1 MGNFLRRVM
10 AFLLGI
16 VFTITSMIGG
26 VVGGAYYAYKTAQPL
41 KQVVGDDPNLG
52 TLPDATIEDLVDLI
66 ANGMDPGKYG
76 EYTIERLM
84 QEYDMDLATFLSEKL
99 GMDVS
104 GIDTE
109 SKDWKALTSFSL
121 SSVLTG
127 DFDKILNSIKLRSL
141 YVLAPAVL
149 SGPIDNFLS
158 PEAQSALGDYSI
170 AELIGTTDGSTNDLG
185 IVQALKNLKIGSLL
199 PEIFDYKFDVS
210 SREYVYSVKQDGAL
224 KNFAFLDLVGN
235 VPFKGIFNIVEG
247 KDVMTELFEGE
258 FKPLTSMRIADILD
272 SFAKVAG
279 DDIAGTISQYTK
291 IFGDVTVADLFVKN
305 AEGAYEFAANNLL
318 GGLQFG
324 YLVGLTKNADGE
336 WVDSEGKAPTGIIA
350 FVADLSLEGI
360 VNGDGDVIAMI
371 NGTIGNLSLKTIIET
386 VYPREEYP
394 LLLDRLGS
402 IKVSDILGGGT
413 DKILDNLKLSF
424 RVALNGVSLE
434 DVLDMVLEFTGDDGS
449 LKESI
454 VSNKVVK
461 ALLTIEINSFI
472 RDEYTAKDIITVF
485 KDAIGDL
492 TVGDAAGVEP
502 TDDAI
507 GLLWDYKLSN
517 IFNGVISIL
526 DGGKASD
533 IVGAFIGQYKV
544 GDIFGAFT
552 GYRYSETEDNWTK
565 DGKHI
570 GKGLVPLMKTSV
582 SEFVKIFEK
591 DSGFDVT
598 TIVGDIQIADVAYT
612 VLQIIGLNDI
622 LVESN
627 EGDFVTYVAGGDFSD
642 FAPLS
647 KVVLTLTVND
657 FINNVASGD
666 FWLGKLGQIA
676 IGDLTAYVVNNVL
689 DFDVKFT
696 YNDGKWIV
704 DSEYLPTLINN
715 AANTTIGGIIDAVKD
730 GKVKDKI
737 IENVGDTSIGDIV
750 YAVLGIAKVSGIV
763 QKGTDGYEMAND
775 FADFNNLAKIVF
787 GLSVT
792 DIVNNVADVDW
803 WFNKLG
809 SVKVGDA
816 VAYFINKFAPG
827 MSATFGSDGWSVNG
841 KLSAVLT
848 GLFNV
853 TVSELRD
860 PDASKLIR
868 ETFGELSIGDV
879 VGEFIP
885 EPYVSKKFVATILLV
900 TVNDIIDMIQSKTA
914 EELVQGLQNAFKDL
928 DIGDLIDVFA
938 DLSAYDY
945 GVISRVFGTDF
956 HFIFGLITASDIMQ
970 EVIAKYGDISLGEIA
985 YTVLK
990 TMGIEDVI
998 VPEYGTAG
1006 RSVRAAQEVIGY
1018 TVSDKYADFIPLGD
1032 KVLTVS
1038 FDEVYSNLNGEYW
1051 VDRMGE
1057 VSVGDVS
1064 AYVINQVL
1072 ALDGLKLTHNGDKWE
1087 VQSDYLQELLE
1098 NLINVNVS
1106 AVSNAVAGKDDGVLG
1121 LISQTLGSTYV
1132 GDVVYSILNIVG
1144 VTDVITEGAS
1154 ASGYEIPEAYQEL
1167 NEIAQVVLGLQLSDI
1182 VNNFADGEFWLN
1194 KFDAITVGDVVDI
1207 VLPDDL
1213 ETNEFL
1219 AAVRGISVNEV
1230 RGWIG
1235 ADLNAV
1241 IGDLRNDF
1249 DDVTLQHAVNLFY
1262 AQQISND
1269 ALARILETEVD
1280 FLLSLFT
1287 TETVLD
1293 DILHEFGDVDLDL
1306 IVGQYLGDAV
1316 YDNAFVSA
1324 TLGFGVNTVRRILS
1338 GENVIDVICSLYD
1351 EVTIGDAINAI
1362 YDTSS
1367 VKYNPLT
1374 TVCGLKIND
1383 VIDAVTGGTIVNFLI
1398 EKFGEVSIGDV
1409 ILPRNVEVTLLNHA
1423 VKYDGGWVVTGELGE
1438 LFTNVLNVNLDDIL
1452 DNVENQNNLRANILE
1467 LVGNTT
1473 IGNAGKL
1480 IYANDLGIGA
1490 LDYIYGIKLSTIVNE
1505 IFDGT
1510 ILNFLLSDV
1519 VFEITLDDVVGFIIP
1534 SDIRTN
1540 AFVESTLSVNT
1551 NKVLQIVG
1559 QDTVQDIL
1567 MQVSY
1572 VYDGVDF
1579 GDIFALVGLE
1589 EAPISSLKPIFNAGI
1604 DDLIQ
1609 AIANNE
1615 ILDYVMNDVIG
1626 ALTVD
1631 DVITD
1636 IETLTGAA
1644 ILGDLRYNAFIGDV
1658 LSISVGTVYNAVTGE
1673 NVLYDIGGMFVNSTI
1688 ADVIEIFVALPEIDY
1703 LQTLCTINIGETLQG
1718 IATGDLTK
1726 LTETLITVFE
1736 QLPEGVQYGIIAGV
1750 GVAGVVLYFVDN
1762 ATLVEIVNYSL
1773 GEGKTWGELLAETL
1787 GYSYIDGEYVSTIG
1801 YNGLMDTMLKE
1812 TVAATLTA
1820 GYPLLDTIKAEL
1832 TLGNLLTVSANVGKV
1847 IEAAIGMNF
1856 IETANGL
1863 ALDGDFRYL
1872 SDSVLNLSLGDFLT
1886 SENVFIDGAAVSDL
1900 MMNTFGSNDIG
1911 DLAAYFINLLSAE
1924 PVAEKVSGKWT
1935 VEGMILS
1942 EIVSNILNITYGEIH
1957 DAITA
1962 EDKTPY
1968 IEKAK
1973 SLFGDTNL
1981 GDVAYSIVSLTG
1993 NSDVIIESAE
2003 AASKY
2008 VLGGG
2013 LEDFNDLAQIV
2024 FGVKLV
2030 EIVDNVTNGEYWL
2043 NLVKPV
2049 ELGYI
2054 VNYFLSDELKAND
2067 FIAATTSI
2075 SVENVLG
2082 WTSSSVNEIVSDLQ
2096 TKYAAVEVNDVVAIF
2111 YANEIQNE
2119 ALKEIVAINFADLLG
2134 LITTTDLTGNLL
2146 DLFGDITLNKAVGQ
2160 YLGELRYNEFIAA
2173 TLSISVNAIVDMFG
2187 EKGVLGVVKELYDGV
2202 IIGDVIEIIVAVPD
2216 TKFTNVL
2223 AAIQI
2228 VDVIDAIVDGKV
2240 LDFLHEKFADITI
2253 GDIAYSVVTILGAQG
2268 VIEETSAGYV
2278 LGEGLEELE
2287 GLADVTFAVKVVEL
2301 AENFAN
2307 GDWWKANFASVSVG
2321 NAIDVILP
2329 EEVEEMTAVAAIRA
2343 ITVGDIVD
2351 IVTAN
2356 TTDARIAKLQDIFEG
2371 VNVHHLLGSETADLI
2386 GNKAVESVLDTSV
2399 NYLLGLIVSEDVL
2412 SAIRLEFNDIT
2423 VGSIVA
2429 QYINIE
2435 NDFLSATYSLGVDH
2449 VFQILGV
2456 NTLNEVLAIVKDVYE
2471 GVTIDDVLSLGV
2483 SLKDINGA
2491 LDKILDS
2498 KINDIIDIII
2508 SDDVITAIGNAYGSI
2523 SLGDALTDVLSTV
2536 INVFNPFVDATL
2548 SIKVQT
2554 VLDLIKATTTEE
2566 LLSVIYGVYEGVT
2579 VYDLIDVIVTPPTLV
2594 QATNNIY
2601 DLVIND
2607 IIKASVEG
2615 EIVDFLYEKFGDVRL
2630 GDIAFNTEETANL
2643 LGYEISYV
2651 GDAWSVTSESLDL
2664 DELFTNVLNVTF
2676 GSLKDDVTGKT
2687 AWADHIIAIVGATT
2701 IGELGDKLYNNE
2713 LGIGVLSKLYGL
2725 GVGEI
2730 IRSAFN
2736 GTILNY
2742 LKDFAFDI
2750 TIHDVVGFLISD
2762 EGIRDNAFVKATLG
2776 VNANTVIDIVNAG
2789 STSAVLNAVADLYK
2803 GVKFIDI
2810 TSLVGVKSSPL
2821 ETLAPVFDASI
2832 ETLIR
2837 KISDGALGEY
2847 VLDVVGSICVENVVN
2862 DVEKLTGATIL
2873 GELRYNELISA
2884 LLGIS
2889 VKDVRDVIVEKDV
2902 LNDLGDIFLG
2912 VTVEDAV
2919 SIFVALPEIEYLKTL
2934 CSIDIGATLKGVA
2947 ANDYTELTETLTDAY
2962 NQLPAAAQ
2970 YAIIAGA
2977 GVVGTVLY
2985 FVDNAKLV
2993 EIVNSALGD
3002 GKTWG
3007 DLLAA
3012 TFGYSLNGEFKYESV
3027 IGYNGLMDVMFSET
3041 VEETLTTGYPLLD
3054 TVKAE
3059 LTLGNLLTANV
3070 DLANTI
3076 EASIGMTIVET
3087 ADGFAFEGD
3096 FKNLSNSLFNL
3107 ALGDFLT
3114 VDNKLK
3120 DGEAIKNLMLDTFGS
3135 NDIGD
3140 LTAFF
3145 LNLLSKD
3152 GVPVAEKL
3160 GGKWMVDGPV
3170 LPEVIANVLNVT
3182 VREIYDAIT
3191 AADKT
3196 EHIEKALDLF
3206 GDTNLG
3212 DIIYSIIGLTGSN
3225 DILAESTETASG
3237 YALNAA
3243 YGDFDDLAQIVLG
3256 IEIVDVVKNAASGE
3270 YWLGLVK
3277 PVKLGYIVNFLLSD
3291 ELKANSFISATT
3303 SISVEDVIGW
3313 TKGVKDLVQGLQ
3325 TTYDGVQVK
3334 NIVETFYKGEYANL
3348 ALQKLVGVKLSD
3360 LLGLIVTED
3369 LEGNLVAIFGD
3380 VSVGDVVSSDND
3392 NGTTFRDETFAIDV
3406 SDVYGLVKNLI
3417 NGQGVDAIFNWIK
3430 SIYVESAISDIVTTI
3445 GFKVDNAA
3453 LEKIIATKITEVV
3466 DIITSDDVLSSIRA
3480 KYGDITVGDAIKGY
3494 VPASDNAFLDA
3505 TYAFSVDTVFEML
3518 GKNEPMDALKVVA
3531 DLYEGVTIRNFL
3543 ETIDGIAG
3551 TTIVSTGST
3560 NDALYELMA
3569 LEFNDIARAIV
3580 AEDKAAAL
3588 LDLVGHITV
3597 GYAISKDPARDTAF
3611 LNETY
3616 DISVRKVYDLVT
3628 SISKGKVAIADAFKA
3643 IYPTATVDAIVKS
3656 FGDVK
3661 IGNAALAKLANVKL
3675 ATLADIAISEDIL
3688 NSALTTFGDVSLGDA
3703 VSQYIKVEDN
3713 AFLNAT
3719 YQFSVS
3725 TISEMI
3731 DAGSVTGALKVVANL
3746 YNGVTVGDVLALA
3759 GVKNV
3764 KNEALNKLFDI
3775 ELLAIAK
3782 VATADDKVWAVVDLV
3797 DDITVGNAISKEP
3810 SKDTKF
3816 LKETYAI
3823 SVKTVYDL
3831 ATSKSLKGAIDV
3843 IKGVYAESSIAD
3855 VMITLNFKADND
3867 ALQKIVDTTFVEI
3880 LNIATSE
3887 NVLAS
3892 IRSTFGDITLGD
3904 AIKGYVPVG
3913 DNAFLDATYAFS
3925 VDTVFAMLEPTDPV
3939 EALKIFANLYDGV
3952 KVCDVVEL
3960 IDGLANTSI
3969 ATVNNAALKKLYAIE
3984 LLDIAKAITAG
3995 DKIGEILKLVGD
4007 ITVGDVL
4014 NKAEDVNKF
4023 KAETYAIS
4031 VKTVYDLVKSGS
4043 LSGAINGVKDIY
4055 KESALS
4061 DVITTI
4067 GFKTE
4072 NVALNKVLDTKIARA
4087 LEIATSKDILSE
4099 IHKEFGE
4106 ITVQD
4111 AIGDLVKGKVDLT
4124 NAFVAATLGV
4134 SVDKVF
4140 EMIDA
4145 GSVTGALK
4153 VFANLYD
4160 GVVIGDIVKLVDDL
4174 AKTKIY
4180 AIDNAALRKVC
4191 AIELLDIA
4199 KAITAGDKIGAIV
4212 NLVGDITV
4220 ADVLNKSTDNA
4231 NKFKA
4236 ETLAISVNTIYGLV
4250 KSGSLSGVVTGV
4262 KGIYK
4267 ESALSDAVQ
4276 VVGFKTENV
4285 ALNKVL
4291 DTKIARIADIV
4302 LSSGKRAEIR
4312 KELGDITLDDAVGGL
4327 VGKFVDVNNVFVKE
4341 TLGLSVEH
4349 IFKVLDNLSLGNA
4362 VRVAASLYET
4372 STLSDVVK
4380 VVLPSFSTSRDSIN
4394 VALSLKIGSAMTAVA
4409 DRNLTFYK
4417 DYAKSVY
4424 GVMTRNEKLLLVGVA
4439 GVGAGALYFVK
4450 NDLLVSLVDKVL
4462 GEGATFGDII
4472 SGVFGYEE
4480 DDDGKYVINGI
4491 YNSLMNKF
4499 LSEEIA
4505 TFLTKGYPYFETYR
4519 HDVSIGNLVTLHS
4532 AITNVFA
4539 KLKLPVAQDK
4549 NGNIFLSG
4557 YLANITRSIFS
4568 LKLDDVLTAD
4578 KKLVSGPTLRSLI
4591 HEKFDS
4597 NVLGDVLGIL
4607 VNNQKFIELSAEY
4620 SDLAGQW
4627 VVEGKGAGFL
4637 TRLMNVSFIELYNVL
4652 KNKDY
4657 TVISELIG
4665 DTTLLNIATAVKPS
4679 LANNKT
4685 AVLVLSLKVKDVIDL
4700 VRGRTSL
4707 GALIGGWTL
4716 GELAGDYLP
4725 SSINKDSAFAQVFL
4739 NLTISDLNV
4748 IKNNPLQ
4755 EAVSRFGN
4763 FTFGE
4768 ALGFVGYDASSN
4780 TDELVKTV
4788 LDLKLDVFA
4797 GGANA
4802 GLQAIVD
4809 AVKGKELG
4817 LILGYEKRDD
4827 GWYNGGTKLTGILAT
4842 VAGKNI
4848 NDISDPD
4855 FFNNL
4860 KLGEALGYTEG
4871 ADGWYDGETKVTGI
4885 MATFAGKMINE
4896 ISSNPGGII
4905 DTVVLGE
4912 ALGYTKDG
4920 GKWTK
4925 GTGES
4930 AKELTGALA
4939 SLADKTIGDLSGD
4952 PDFIDDL
4959 TIAEILG
4966 YTNEGTETD
4975 PIWKDSDGKPVTG
4988 VMAAFAGKSI
4998 KDISNDPDAAINTV
5012 VLGEALGYTKDGGK
5026 WTKGT
5031 GESAKELTGALASLA
5046 DKTIGE
5052 LANDPNFIDDMKL
5065 GEALGYTPVKDGEG
5079 NVTGWTNNGADVTGI
5094 MAKFA
5099 SLSIGGLN
5107 DAEIREQINTLKLNE
5122 VIAIGD
5128 DTHPILKALGDTEI
5142 RNLSTG
5148 INDIKLGTA
5157 LGYTEGTD
5165 GKWYTDAERTSLV
5178 TGVMSILAG
5187 KKISEISGNA
5197 TDIINGI
5204 ELGTA
5209 LGYTKD
5215 GDVWTDSTGAAVTGI
5230 MKSFV
5235 DVKIGDLN
5243 ETKMKNIVND
5253 LTLGDVITIDTSSV
5267 KVLQS
5272 LKDAKIGELGDKF
5285 NDLELGQVIDCSG
5298 NNILAALENVKITSM
5313 SSEINDMK
5321 LGTVMGYTYNETT
5334 GTWLKDG
5341 VAVTDG
5347 LAKKLADKTVSE
5359 IGNNGLKASDFTVG
5373 DVFTKTGGTD
5383 AKTDALIDFIGA
5395 DTKLDSVPSTI
5406 TTNFETITV
5415 STAINLGIFG
5425 NFFDD
5430 DPTRTD
5436 DNYDKIDGIFR
5447 AQYTIDN
5454 GGSEVGYTD
5463 AVWKNMEFV
5472 DFMQAIFDMI
5482 PTI

>member
-127 DFDKILNSIKLRSL
+127 DFDKVLNSIKLRSL

-149 SGPIDNFLS
+149 GGPIDNFLS

-210 SREYVYSVKQDGAL
+210 SREYVYSGKQDGAL

-350 FVADLSLEGI
+350 FVADLSLDGI

-386 VYPREEYP
+386 VYPCEEYP

-492 TVGDAAGVEP
+492 TVGDAAGVAP

-526 DGGKASD
+526 DGGKASE

-552 GYRYSETEDNWTK
+552 GYRYSEEEDNWTK

-598 TIVGDIQIADVAYT
+598 TIVGDIQLADVAYT

-622 LVESN
+622 LVESK

-676 IGDLTAYVVNNVL
+676 IGDLTAYVVNKVL

-696 YNDGKWIV
+696 YNAGKWVV

-750 YAVLGIAKVSGIV
+750 YAALGIAKVSGIV

-827 MSATFGSDGWSVNG
+827 MSATFGADGWSVSG

-853 TVSELRD
+853 TVGELRD

-885 EPYVSKKFVATILLV
+885 EPYVSKKFVATVLLV
-900 TVNDIIDMIQSKTA
+900 TVNDIIDMIQSKNA

-945 GVISRVFGTDF
+945 GVISRVFGTEF
-956 HFIFGLITASDIMQ
+956 GFLFGLIAASDIMQ
-970 EVIAKYGDISLGEIA
+970 EVIAQYGDISLGEIA

-1006 RSVRAAQEVIGY
+1006 RSLSATQEVTGY
-1018 TVSDKYADFIPLGD
+1018 TVSDKYEDFIPLGD

-1072 ALDGLKLTHNGDKWE
+1072 ALDGLKLTYNGDKWE
-1087 VQSDYLQELLE
+1087 VQCDYLQELLE

-1106 AVSNAVAGKDDGVLG
+1106 AVSDAVAGKDDGVLG
-1121 LISQTLGSTYV
+1121 LITQTLGSTYV
-1132 GDVVYSILNIVG
+1132 GDLAYSILNIAG
-1144 VTDVITEGAS
+1144 ITDVITEGAS

-1167 NEIAQVVLGLQLSDI
+1167 NELAQVVLGLQLSDI
-1182 VNNFADGEFWLN
+1182 VENFADGEFWLN
-1194 KFDAITVGDVVDI
+1194 KFDAITVGNVADI
-1207 VLPDDL
+1207 VIPEDL

-1241 IGDLRNDF
+1241 IGDLRSDF
-1249 DDVTLQHAVNLFY
+1249 DGVTLQHAVNLFY
-1262 AQQISND
+1262 SQQIPND
-1269 ALARILETEVD
+1269 ALARILETEFD

-1293 DILHEFGDVDLDL
+1293 DILYEFGDVDLDL

-1324 TLGFGVNTVRRILS
+1324 TLGFGVNTVHRIIK
-1338 GENVIDVICSLYD
+1338 GENAIDVICSLYD

-1367 VKYNPLT
+1367 VEYNPLT

-1383 VIDAVTGGTIVNFLI
+1383 VVDAVTGGTIVNFLI
-1398 EKFGEVSIGDV
+1398 EKFGKVSIGDV
-1409 ILPRNVEVTLLNHA
+1409 ILPHNVEVTLLNHA
-1423 VKYDGGWVVTGELGE
+1423 IKYDGGWVVTGELGE
-1438 LFTNVLNVNLDDIL
+1438 LFANVLNVNLDDIL

-1480 IYANDLGIGA
+1480 IYANGLGIGA

-1510 ILNFLLSDV
+1510 ILNFLLNDV
-1519 VFEITLDDVVGFIIP
+1519 LFEITLDDVVGFIIP

-1559 QDTVQDIL
+1559 QDTVEDIL
-1567 MQVSY
+1567 MQASY

-1589 EAPISSLKPIFNAGI
+1589 ESPISSLKPVFNAGI

-1609 AIANNE
+1609 AIAKNE
-1615 ILDYVMNDVIG
+1615 ILDYVMNDVVG

-1631 DVITD
+1631 NVITD
-1636 IETLTGAA
+1636 IETLTGAV
-1644 ILGDLRYNAFIGDV
+1644 ILGELRYNSFVDDV

-1726 LTETLITVFE
+1726 LTETLTTVFE
-1736 QLPEGVQYGIIAGV
+1736 QLPAGVQYGIIAGV

-1762 ATLVEIVNYSL
+1762 AKLVEIVNSSL
-1773 GEGKTWGELLAETL
+1773 GEGKTWGDLLAETF
-1787 GYSYIDGEYVSTIG
+1787 GYSYIGGEYVSTIG
-1801 YNGLMDTMLKE
+1801 YNGLMDTMFKE
-1812 TVAATLTA
+1812 TVAETLTT
-1820 GYPLLDTIKAEL
+1820 GYPLLDTVKAEL
-1832 TLGNLLTVSANVGKV
+1832 TLGNLLTASANVGNV

-1856 IETANGL
+1856 IETANGI

-1872 SDSVLNLSLGDFLT
+1872 SDSVLNLALGDFLT
-1886 SENVFIDGAAVSDL
+1886 SENVFIDGAAVSAL
-1900 MMNTFGSNDIG
+1900 MTDTFGNNDIG
-1911 DLAAYFINLLSAE
+1911 DLTAYFINLLSAE

-1935 VEGMILS
+1935 VEGMILP

-1973 SLFGDTNL
+1973 ALFGDTNI

-2030 EIVDNVTNGEYWL
+2030 EIVENVTNGEYWL

-2054 VNYFLSDELKAND
+2054 VNYFLSDQLKAND

-2096 TKYAAVEVNDVVAIF
+2096 TKYAAVEISDVVAIF

-2119 ALKEIVAINFADLLG
+2119 ALKEIVAIRFASLLG
-2134 LITTTDLTGNLL
+2134 LITTTDLTGDLI
-2146 DLFGDITLNKAVGQ
+2146 DLFGNITLDKAVGQ
-2160 YLGELRYNEFIAA
+2160 YLGELRYNEFIDA
-2173 TLSISVNAIVDMFG
+2173 TLSISVGAIVDMFG

-2202 IIGDVIEIIVAVPD
+2202 IIGDVIEIMVAVPD

-2223 AAIQI
+2223 AAIQL

-2240 LDFLHEKFADITI
+2240 LDLVKEKFADITI
-2253 GDIAYSVVTILGAQG
+2253 GDIAYSLVTILGAQG
-2268 VIEETSAGYV
+2268 VIEETSTGYV

-2307 GDWWKANFASVSVG
+2307 GDWWKTNFASVTVG

-2329 EEVEEMTAVAAIRA
+2329 EEVEEMTAVAAIR
-2343 ITVGDIVD
+2343 TVSVGDIVD
-2351 IVTAN
+2351 IVTAQ
-2356 TTDARIAKLQDIFEG
+2356 TTAARIAKLQDVFAG

-2412 SAIRLEFNDIT
+2412 SDIRAEFNDIT
-2423 VGSIVA
+2423 IGSIVA

-2435 NDFLSATYSLGVDH
+2435 NDFLNATYTFGVDH

-2456 NTLNEVLAIVKDVYE
+2456 NTLNEVLGIVKDVYE

-2483 SLKDINGA
+2483 NLKDINGA

-2508 SDDVITAIGNAYGSI
+2508 SNDVITAIGNAYGNI
-2523 SLGDALTDVLSTV
+2523 SLGDALTDVLNTV

-2566 LLSVIYGVYEGVT
+2566 LLNVIYGVYEGVT
-2579 VYDLIDVIVTPPTLV
+2579 VYDLIDVIVTPPTPV

-2601 DLVIND
+2601 DLAIND

-2615 EIVDFLYEKFGDVRL
+2615 KIVDFLYEKFGDVSL
-2630 GDIAFNTEETANL
+2630 GDIAFSTEETANL

-2651 GDAWSVTSESLDL
+2651 GDAWSATSESLDL

-2701 IGELGDKLYNNE
+2701 IGELGGKLYKND
-2713 LGIGVLSKLYGL
+2713 LGIGVLAKLYDL

-2736 GTILNY
+2736 GTILTY

-2750 TIHDVVGFLISD
+2750 TVHDVVGFLISD
-2762 EGIRDNAFVKATLG
+2762 DGVRNNAFVKATLG
-2776 VNANTVIDIVNAG
+2776 VSANTVIDIVNAG
-2789 STSAVLNAVADLYK
+2789 STSAVLNEVADLYQ
-2803 GVKFIDI
+2803 GVKFVDI
-2810 TSLVGVKSSPL
+2810 TSLAGVKASPL
-2821 ETLAPVFDASI
+2821 ETLSPVFDAGI
-2832 ETLIR
+2832 DTLIR
-2837 KISDGALGEY
+2837 KISDGRLGEY
-2847 VLDVVGSICVENVVN
+2847 VLDVVGPISVENVVN

-2889 VKDVRDVIVEKDV
+2889 VKDVRDLIVNKNV
-2902 LNDLGDIFLG
+2902 LSDLGDIFLG

-2934 CSIDIGATLKGVA
+2934 CSIDIGATLKGIA
-2947 ANDYTELTETLTDAY
+2947 ANDYTALTETLTDTY

-2993 EIVNSALGD
+2993 EIVNSALD
-3002 GKTWG
+3002 EGKTWG

-3012 TFGYSLNGEFKYESV
+3012 TFGYTLSGDKYASV
-3027 IGYNGLMDVMFSET
+3027 IGYNGLMDVMFKET
-3041 VEETLTTGYPLLD
+3041 VAETLTTGYPLLD

-3070 DLANTI
+3070 DLANMI

-3096 FKNLSNSLFNL
+3096 FKHLSDSLFNL

-3114 VDNKLK
+3114 AENKLK
-3120 DGEAIKNLMLDTFGS
+3120 DGEAVKNLMLYTFGG

-3145 LNLLSKD
+3145 INLLSKD

-3160 GGKWMVDGPV
+3160 GGKWTVDGPV

-3191 AADKT
+3191 AQDKT
-3196 EHIEKALDLF
+3196 EHIEKAIALF

-3237 YALNAA
+3237 YAINAA

-3256 IEIVDVVKNAASGE
+3256 IEIVDVVKNAANGE

-3277 PVKLGYIVNFLLSD
+3277 PVELGYIVNFLLSD

-3313 TKGVKDLVQGLQ
+3313 AKGVKDLVQGLQ

-3334 NIVETFYKGEYANL
+3334 NIVETFYKGEYTNL

-3369 LEGNLVAIFGD
+3369 LEGSLVAIFGD
-3380 VSVGDVVSSDND
+3380 VSVGDVVSSDNA
-3392 NGTTFRDETFAIDV
+3392 NSTKFIDETLAIDV

-3417 NGQGVDAIFNWIK
+3417 NGQGVDAIFNWMK
-3430 SIYVESAISDIVTTI
+3430 SIYVESAISDMIKTV

-3453 LEKIIATKITEVV
+3453 LEKIIATKITEVI

-3480 KYGDITVGDAIKGY
+3480 KYGDITVGDAIKVY
-3494 VPASDNAFLDA
+3494 VPVGDNAFLAA

-3518 GKNEPMDALKVVA
+3518 GKTEAMD
-3531 DLYEGVTIRNFL
+3531 
-3543 ETIDGIAG
+3543 
-3551 TTIVSTGST
+3551 
-3560 NDALYELMA
+3560 
-3569 LEFNDIARAIV
+3569 
-3580 AEDKAAAL
+3580 
-3588 LDLVGHITV
+3588 
-3597 GYAISKDPARDTAF
+3597 
-3611 LNETY
+3611 
-3616 DISVRKVYDLVT
+3616 
-3628 SISKGKVAIADAFKA
+3628 
-3643 IYPTATVDAIVKS
+3643 
-3656 FGDVK
+3656 
-3661 IGNAALAKLANVKL
+3661 
-3675 ATLADIAISEDIL
+3675 
-3688 NSALTTFGDVSLGDA
+3688 
-3703 VSQYIKVEDN
+3703 
-3713 AFLNAT
+3713 
-3719 YQFSVS
+3719 
-3725 TISEMI
+3725 
-3731 DAGSVTGALKVVANL
+3731 ALKVVANL
-3746 YNGVTVGDVLALA
+3746 Y
-3759 GVKNV
+3759 
-3764 KNEALNKLFDI
+3764 E
-3775 ELLAIAK
+3775 
-3782 VATADDKVWAVVDLV
+3782 
-3797 DDITVGNAISKEP
+3797 
-3810 SKDTKF
+3810 
-3816 LKETYAI
+3816 
-3823 SVKTVYDL
+3823 
-3831 ATSKSLKGAIDV
+3831 
-3843 IKGVYAESSIAD
+3843 
-3855 VMITLNFKADND
+3855 
-3867 ALQKIVDTTFVEI
+3867 
-3880 LNIATSE
+3880 
-3887 NVLAS
+3887 
-3892 IRSTFGDITLGD
+3892 
-3904 AIKGYVPVG
+3904 
-3913 DNAFLDATYAFS
+3913 
-3925 VDTVFAMLEPTDPV
+3925 
-3939 EALKIFANLYDGV
+3939 GV
-3952 KVCDVVEL
+3952 KVFDVVDL
-3960 IDGLANTSI
+3960 IDGLAKTSI
-3969 ATVNNAALKKLYAIE
+3969 STIDNAALKKLYAIE
-3984 LLDIAKAITAG
+3984 LLDIAKAVTAG
-3995 DKIGEILKLVGD
+3995 DKIGAVMNLVGD

-4014 NKAEDVNKF
+4014 NKSTDNANKF
-4023 KAETYAIS
+4023 KAETLAIS
-4031 VKTVYDLVKSGS
+4031 VNTVYGLVKAGN
-4043 LSGAINGVKDIY
+4043 LTGVINGVKDIY
-4055 KESALS
+4055 TEATLS
-4061 DVITTI
+4061 DVITTV

-4072 NVALNKVLDTKIARA
+4072 NVALNKVLDTKIARIA
-4087 LEIATSKDILSE
+4087 DIAVSSGKRAEIR
-4099 IHKEFGE
+4099 KEFGD

-4111 AIGDLVKGKVDLT
+4111 AIGDLVKDRIDLT

-4134 SVDKVF
+4134 SVDTVF
-4140 EMIDA
+4140 EMLDA

-4160 GVVIGDIVKLVDDL
+4160 GVVVGDIVKLVDDL
-4174 AKTKIY
+4174 AKTKVY
-4180 AIDNAALRKVC
+4180 DIDNAALRKVY

-4220 ADVLNKSTDNA
+4220 ANVLNKSTDNA

-4236 ETLAISVNTIYGLV
+4236 ETLAISVNTVYGLA
-4250 KSGSLSGVVTGV
+4250 KSGSLTDIINGV
-4262 KGIYK
+4262 KDIYK

-4291 DTKIARIADIV
+4291 DTKIARIADIAV
-4302 LSSGKRAEIR
+4302 SSGKRAEIR

-4372 STLSDVVK
+4372 STLNDVVK
-4380 VVLPSFSTSRDSIN
+4380 VVLPSFSTARESIN

-4424 GVMTRNEKLLLVGVA
+4424 NVMTRNEKLLLVGVA

-4450 NDLLVSLVDKVL
+4450 NDLLVSLVDRVL

-4472 SGVFGYEE
+4472 AGVFGYEE
-4480 DDDGKYVINGI
+4480 GDDGKYVINGI
-4491 YNSLMNKF
+4491 YNSLMDKF

-4519 HDVSIGNLVTLHS
+4519 HDVSIGNLVTLHP
-4532 AITNVFA
+4532 AIMNVFA
-4539 KLKLPVAQDK
+4539 KLNLPVAQDK
-4549 NGNIFLSG
+4549 DGNVLLSG

-4578 KKLVSGPTLRSLI
+4578 KKLVSGQTLRALI
-4591 HEKFDS
+4591 HDKFDS
-4597 NVLGDVLGIL
+4597 NVLGDLLGIV
-4607 VNNQKFIELSAEY
+4607 VNNQNFIELSAEY

-4627 VVEGKGAGFL
+4627 VVTGKGAGFL
-4637 TRLMNVSFIELYNVL
+4637 TRLMNVSFVELYNVL
-4652 KNKDY
+4652 KHKDY

-4665 DTTLLNIATAVKPS
+4665 DTTLLNVATAVKPD

-4685 AVLVLSLKVKDVIDL
+4685 AVVVLSLKVKDLIDL
-4700 VRGRTSL
+4700 VRGRTGL

-4739 NLTISDLNV
+4739 NLTLSDLNV

-4768 ALGFVGYDASSN
+4768 ALGFVGYDASSS

-4788 LDLKLDVFA
+4788 LDLKLNVFA
-4797 GGANA
+4797 GGVNA

-4809 AVKGKELG
+4809 AVKSKELG
-4817 LILGYEKRDD
+4817 LILGYEKRAD

-4848 NDISDPD
+4848 NDIADPD

-4871 ADGWYDGETKVTGI
+4871 TDGWYDGETKVTGI
-4885 MATFAGKMINE
+4885 MATFAGKTINE
-4896 ISSNPGGII
+4896 ISSNPGSII
-4905 DTVVLGE
+4905 DDLLLGEALGYTPVKDGEGNITGWTNNGAAVTGAMATLAGKKISQISDDPTAAINEIVLGDALGYTKGTDGKWYTDTACTSPVTGVMAAFADKTIGQISSDPDSAINTVVLGE
-4912 ALGYTKDG
+4912 ALGYTKNGD
-4920 GKWTK
+4920 KWYN
-4925 GTGES
+4925 GTTEV
-4930 AKELTGALA
+4930 TGALA
-4939 SLADKTIGDLSGD
+4939 ILADKTIGDLSGD

-4975 PIWKDSDGKPVTG
+4975 PVWKDSDGKAVTG

-4998 KDISNDPDAAINTV
+4998 KAISDDPDAAINTV
-5012 VLGEALGYTKDGGK
+5012 VLGEALGYTKNGGK

-5052 LANDPNFIDDMKL
+5052 LANDPNFINNMKL
-5065 GEALGYTPVKDGEG
+5065 GEALGYTYDEDAGK
-5079 NVTGWTNNGADVTGI
+5079 WYNGAAEVTGI
-5094 MAKFA
+5094 MSKFA
-5099 SLSIGGLN
+5099 GLSIGGLD
-5107 DAEIREQINTLKLNE
+5107 DAEIKAQINTLKLNE
-5122 VIAIGD
+5122 VITIGD
-5128 DTHPILKALGDTEI
+5128 TTHPILKALGDTEI
-5142 RNLSTG
+5142 SNLTSG
-5148 INDIKLGTA
+5148 IDDIKLGTA
-5157 LGYTEGTD
+5157 LGYTEDGGVWKNNGTP
-5165 GKWYTDAERTSLV
+5165 V

-5187 KKISEISGNA
+5187 KKISEISGDA
-5197 TDIINGI
+5197 TGIINGI

-5209 LGYTKD
+5209 LGYTNVGTETAPD
-5215 GDVWTDSTGAAVTGI
+5215 WRDSSNAPVTGI

-5235 DVKIGDLN
+5235 GVKIGDLN
-5243 ETKMKNIVND
+5243 EAKMKNIVND
-5253 LTLGDVITIDTSSV
+5253 LTLRDVMTIDSSSA

-5272 LKDAKIGELGDKF
+5272 LADAKIGDLGTKF
-5285 NDLELGQVIDCSG
+5285 NDLTLGEVIDCSG
-5298 NNILAALENVKITSM
+5298 NNILKALEGVKITSM
-5313 SSEINDMK
+5313 NGEINGMK
-5321 LGTVMGYTYNETT
+5321 LGTVMGYTYDKTT
-5334 GTWLKDG
+5334 GKWYNGT
-5341 VAVTDG
+5341 AEVTDG

-5359 IGNNGLKASDFTVG
+5359 IGSDGLKASDFTVG
-5373 DVFTKTGGTD
+5373 DVFTKTGTD
-5383 AKTDALIDFIGA
+5383 TKTDALIDFIGI
-5395 DTKLDSVPSTI
+5395 DTTLDAIPSTI
-5406 TTNFETITV
+5406 TGNFDTITV
-5415 STAINLGIFG
+5415 GTAINLGIFG

-5430 DPTRTD
+5430 DPTSTE
-5436 DNYDKIDGIFR
+5436 DNYDKVDAIFR
-5447 AQYTIDN
+5447 SQYKLTN
-5454 GGSEVGYTD
+5454 GGSEAGYTD
-5463 AVWKNMEFV
+5463 AVWKNMKFV
-5472 DFMQAIFDMI
+5472 DFMQAIFNCI